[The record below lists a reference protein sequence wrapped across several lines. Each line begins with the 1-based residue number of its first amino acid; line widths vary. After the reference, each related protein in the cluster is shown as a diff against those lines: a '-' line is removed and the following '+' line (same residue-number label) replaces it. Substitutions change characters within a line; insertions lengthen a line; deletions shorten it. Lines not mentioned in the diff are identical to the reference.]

1 MHDTPEHA
9 CGVFGVYAPGIDVAR
24 FVFFGLYA
32 LQHRGQESAG
42 IATTAGSHIEI
53 RRGMGLVAQVFDE
66 DDLRHLTGPFGIGHV
81 RYSTTGSSRI
91 ENAQPL
97 IVQSSLGPLALAHNG
112 NVINAGYL
120 REQLSADGIHFET
133 STDSEVLAQ
142 QIAASPGRNWQQKIR
157 SAMNRVSGAYCLTLM
172 TRDSIIGVRD
182 PLGVHPLCL
191 GRFQGGWVL
200 ASETCAFDHLGA
212 QFIREV
218 EPGEIV
224 VIDKDGVHS
233 YPDPAPG
240 RMALCLFEYI
250 YFARPDSVINGKLLY
265 LARERMGERLAEEYP
280 VEADLVVGTP
290 ESAVP
295 AAIGY
300 AKRAGIPYSQ
310 GLIKNRY
317 VGRTFIQPDQRLREL
332 GVQLK
337 FNPLPEV
344 LAGKRVVVVDDSI
357 VRGTTTPHVVSLLR
371 RAGAA
376 EVHMRICA
384 PPIAW
389 PCFFGVDMATRGEL
403 IAAKKTV
410 PEIREWV
417 GADSLGYLSLDGLIS
432 ATQVPGEKLC
442 TACLTGLYP
451 VPVQLE
457 MDKLALEEGA
467 PQGVRPAQALHSSL
481 RPLPQAAPSVGL
493 P

>member
-1 MHDTPEHA
+1 MQDTPEHA
-9 CGVFGVYAPGIDVAR
+9 CGVFGVSAPGIDVAR
-24 FVFFGLYA
+24 VTFFGLYA

-42 IATTAGSHIEI
+42 IAATDGKRMDV

-66 DDLRHLTGPFGIGHV
+66 DDLRFLSGTMAIGHT

-91 ENAQPL
+91 ENAQPIL
-97 IVQSSLGPLALAHNG
+97 LDSPLGPFALAHNG
-112 NVINAGYL
+112 NVINAQYL
-120 REQLSADGIHFET
+120 RGELAADGAQFGS

-142 QIAASPGRNWQQKIR
+142 QIAHAPGRGWTEKIR
-157 SAMNRVSGAYCLTLM
+157 SAMRRVSGAYCLTIL
-172 TRDSIIGVRD
+172 TNDALIGVRD

-224 VIDKDGVHS
+224 VIDQEGVHS
-233 YPDPAPG
+233 YPDHDRA
-240 RMALCLFEYI
+240 RMALCIFEYI

-265 LARERMGERLAEEYP
+265 IARERMGEQLAREYP

-300 AKRAGIPYSQ
+300 ARESGIPYSQ

-344 LAGKRVVVVDDSI
+344 LKDKRVVVVDDSI

-371 RAGAA
+371 QAGAK

-389 PCFFGVDMATRGEL
+389 PCFFGVDMATRREL
-403 IAAKKTV
+403 IAANKSIE
-410 PEIREWV
+410 EIREWV
-417 GADSLGYLSLDGLIS
+417 GADSLGYMSLDGLVKAID
-432 ATQVPGEKLC
+432 VPGEKFC
-442 TACLTGLYP
+442 VACLTGNYP

-457 MDKLALEEGA
+457 MDKLALEAAKVEPA
-467 PQGVRPAQALHSSL
+467 PRPA
-481 RPLPQAAPSVGL
+481 REQAAPSLEGAPKL
-493 P
+493 PLF